1 VPRGR
6 TKGDHDSKREQIA
19 EAACKVFLRRGL
31 TRTSLGDI
39 AREMGNSTGILR
51 HYFADKEDLLL
62 YVKNLLL
69 DRLREKATLVAIGY
83 DGLAKLRAIA
93 IELLP
98 SDSESIDGFRLL
110 AMFNGSA
117 IGVSRLMKL
126 QHRRN
131 ERHIADLSVVI
142 AALQSERVIAD
153 DLDATVEASSI
164 LALIDGMG
172 EQQIMRPVPWT
183 RATLTSLMNRYIDG
197 LAKPKRSRRRA

>member
-172 EQQIMRPVPWT
+172 EQQISNRPVNTPT
-183 RATLTSLMNRYIDG
+183 
-197 LAKPKRSRRRA
+197 